1 MTRRQVWFLV
11 VLGAVLLVV
20 SYPPFALAPLTPAI
34 SFIVVIP
41 AVLLVAQAAADAAPR
56 RGFTWGF
63 WYGFASQSLVLY
75 WLIVALWRFTKLSAL
90 GFLATVL
97 IIALLTGV
105 MFWFLV
111 RMRLRLPRVPLWVTF
126 PIAWTA
132 LEWTIGHLGDIA
144 FPWLG
149 LGTGL
154 ADAPVLAQWADV
166 AGARGLTFW
175 LAWCGAFLAD
185 RMADG
190 GWRLYLM
197 RRVAP
202 VAATVVLAAG
212 YGVWRMKTLPLR
224 DVGVVGMV
232 QPNVGYDEKWD
243 NKPFRKDDNIADL
256 LRLSEQVR
264 AVSRP
269 DLIIWPE
276 AAIAGYVQSQPA
288 WEQAISAFARVGHTP
303 MLVGG
308 LYADIRS
315 RTDYDYFNAAMLY
328 DSTGDRKSN
337 PVYRKHYL
345 VPIVERVPFVP
356 PRWFKKLRFFGGFG
370 RGKDFPIFQVGI
382 GRFGVAI
389 CYESIFEDLA
399 RRDRRTGADCL
410 VSITNDAWY
419 GLTSAPY
426 QHESHLVLR
435 AIETRMGIA
444 RSANSGISEFL
455 DPLGRAFHSTRL
467 EEQTIVSGT
476 LRTSDVVPLYVKLG
490 DWVGLLVVIGTLAL
504 AGILVMDRVRN
515 RGLKP
520 AVGDAARP

>member
-1 MTRRQVWFLV
+1 MTRRQVWLLV
-11 VLGAVLLVV
+11 AVGAVLLVT

-41 AVLLVAQAAADAAPR
+41 AVLLVAQAAADADPR
-56 RGFTWGF
+56 RAFKWGL

-97 IIALLTGV
+97 IIAVLTGV
-105 MFWFLV
+105 TFWFLV
-111 RMRLRLPRVPLWVTF
+111 RVRLRLPRIPLWVTF
-126 PIAWTA
+126 PMAWTM
-132 LEWTIGHLGDIA
+132 LEWTIGHLGDIR

-154 ADAPVLAQWADV
+154 ADAPVLAQWADI

-175 LAWCGAFLAD
+175 LAWCSAFLAD

-190 GWRLYLM
+190 GWRFYA
-197 RRVAP
+197 RSRVLP
-202 VAATVVLAAG
+202 VAATILVAAT
-212 YGVWRMKTLPLR
+212 YGVWRMRTLPLR
-224 DVGVVGMV
+224 DVGVVAMV
-232 QPNVGYDEKWD
+232 QPNVAYDEKWG
-243 NKPFRKDDNIADL
+243 PFRGDDIVADL

-269 DLIIWPE
+269 DLLIWPE
-276 AAIAGYVQSQPA
+276 AAIAGYVQTQPT
-288 WEQAISAFARVGHTP
+288 WDHAISGFARAGHTP

-308 LYADIRS
+308 LFADFRS
-315 RTDYDYFNAAMLY
+315 RTDYDYYNAAMLY
-328 DSTGDRKSN
+328 DSTGDRRSN

-356 PRWFKKLRFFGGFG
+356 PKWFKKLRFFGGFG
-370 RGKDFPIFQVGI
+370 RGKDFPLFAVGI

-399 RRDRRTGADCL
+399 RRYRRSGADFM
-410 VSITNDAWY
+410 VNITNDAWY

-455 DPLGRAFHSTRL
+455 DPLGRAYASTKL
-467 EEQTIVSGT
+467 EQQTIISGM
-476 LRTSDVVPLYVKLG
+476 LRTSDVVPLYVRLG
-490 DWVGLLVVIGTLAL
+490 DWVGLLVVVGTLSL
-504 AGILVMDRVRN
+504 AGILVMDRVRQ
-515 RGLKP
+515 RRLKP
-520 AVGDAARP
+520 A